1 MKIDKK
7 NGNVKYNDEEHLY
20 WDDNGKYISVTTL
33 IGKYCQPF
41 DKEFWSGYKALEKL
55 LSKENFKMEKKMLL
69 DTKKIELKY
78 YIDMYG
84 ITENDF
90 NREQQAV
97 LDGWQ
102 KENEIACERG
112 TKIHADLE
120 NMFTSKKTTDLKKFG
135 LGGKFQVNTN
145 QTLEDSGISLLD
157 VENGVFPEYLI
168 FRQSDDGILKIAGQV
183 DLLVKEGN
191 NIWIIDWKGLPL
203 DTEILTSEGWSTIG
217 QIQVGDKVF
226 DKDGKLT
233 TILHKSEI
241 HNNPCYKINFTNEFN
256 IVADSE
262 HRWLITFS
270 THPNTKHKG
279 KNIEKVMTTKEL
291 YDYMQI
297 YNSKNQ
303 YQIPKIYINDC
314 IEFKEKVL
322 PIDPYLLGL
331 WLGDG
336 DHHCGKITQELGS
349 KAWDELTSR
358 GIKFSENQDK
368 RNNKA
373 ESKNIYGLLPLLKE
387 NDLYKNK
394 HIPDIYYTSSISQR
408 LDLLRGLMDADGFYS
423 TKDKT
428 CKMST
433 THKWQSDGMIKLLS
447 SLGIKAVVTE
457 TFRSNGYKENTRY
470 YDISFKSSKVN
481 PFLTRNQNIELIDGK
496 TSKYWRIKSIEKTE
510 TVPTQC
516 IEVDSPTHTFLCTKY
531 LLVTHNTNKKIEARS
546 YFDSNKKQSVK
557 MKYPLNNLDDCNLLH
572 YTMQLSTYAWMVQK
586 LNPEFKIAGLKIV
599 HFDHQGNT
607 KEYELN
613 YLKNEVERMLKD
625 YKKSIILEKR
635 KNARKP
641 IEF

>member
-55 LSKENFKMEKKMLL
+55 LSKEDFKMEKKMLL

-90 NREQQAV
+90 NKEQQAV

-120 NMFTSKKTTDLKKFG
+120 NMFISKKTTDLKRFG
-135 LGGKFQVNTN
+135 IGGKFLVNTN
-145 QTLEDSGISLLD
+145 QTLENSGTSLLD

-191 NIWIIDWKGLPL
+191 NITIIDWK
-203 DTEILTSEGWSTIG
+203 
-217 QIQVGDKVF
+217 
-226 DKDGKLT
+226 
-233 TILHKSEI
+233 
-241 HNNPCYKINFTNEFN
+241 
-256 IVADSE
+256 
-262 HRWLITFS
+262 
-270 THPNTKHKG
+270 
-279 KNIEKVMTTKEL
+279 
-291 YDYMQI
+291 
-297 YNSKNQ
+297 
-303 YQIPKIYINDC
+303 
-314 IEFKEKVL
+314 
-322 PIDPYLLGL
+322 
-331 WLGDG
+331 
-336 DHHCGKITQELGS
+336 
-349 KAWDELTSR
+349 
-358 GIKFSENQDK
+358 
-368 RNNKA
+368 
-373 ESKNIYGLLPLLKE
+373 
-387 NDLYKNK
+387 
-394 HIPDIYYTSSISQR
+394 
-408 LDLLRGLMDADGFYS
+408 
-423 TKDKT
+423 
-428 CKMST
+428 
-433 THKWQSDGMIKLLS
+433 
-447 SLGIKAVVTE
+447 
-457 TFRSNGYKENTRY
+457 
-470 YDISFKSSKVN
+470 
-481 PFLTRNQNIELIDGK
+481 
-496 TSKYWRIKSIEKTE
+496 
-510 TVPTQC
+510 
-516 IEVDSPTHTFLCTKY
+516 
-531 LLVTHNTNKKIEARS
+531 TNKKIDEKS
-546 YFDSNKKQSVK
+546 YYNPQLKKFDM
-557 MKYPLNNLDDCNLLH
+557 MKYPLNNLMDCTLLH
-572 YTMQLSTYAWMVQK
+572 YAMQLSTYAWMVQK
-586 LNPEFKIAGLKIV
+586 LNPEFKIVGLKIV

>member
-7 NGNVKYNDEEHLY
+7 NGDVKYNDEEHLY

-120 NMFTSKKTTDLKKFG
+120 NMFTSKKTTDLKRFG
-135 LGGKFQVNTN
+135 IGGKFLVNTN
-145 QTLEDSGISLLD
+145 QTLEDSGTSLLD

-191 NIWIIDWKGLPL
+191 NIWVIDWK
-203 DTEILTSEGWSTIG
+203 
-217 QIQVGDKVF
+217 
-226 DKDGKLT
+226 
-233 TILHKSEI
+233 
-241 HNNPCYKINFTNEFN
+241 
-256 IVADSE
+256 
-262 HRWLITFS
+262 
-270 THPNTKHKG
+270 
-279 KNIEKVMTTKEL
+279 
-291 YDYMQI
+291 
-297 YNSKNQ
+297 
-303 YQIPKIYINDC
+303 
-314 IEFKEKVL
+314 
-322 PIDPYLLGL
+322 
-331 WLGDG
+331 
-336 DHHCGKITQELGS
+336 
-349 KAWDELTSR
+349 
-358 GIKFSENQDK
+358 
-368 RNNKA
+368 
-373 ESKNIYGLLPLLKE
+373 
-387 NDLYKNK
+387 
-394 HIPDIYYTSSISQR
+394 
-408 LDLLRGLMDADGFYS
+408 
-423 TKDKT
+423 
-428 CKMST
+428 
-433 THKWQSDGMIKLLS
+433 
-447 SLGIKAVVTE
+447 
-457 TFRSNGYKENTRY
+457 
-470 YDISFKSSKVN
+470 
-481 PFLTRNQNIELIDGK
+481 
-496 TSKYWRIKSIEKTE
+496 
-510 TVPTQC
+510 
-516 IEVDSPTHTFLCTKY
+516 
-531 LLVTHNTNKKIEARS
+531 TNKKLDEKS
-546 YFDSNKKQSVK
+546 YYNPQLKKFDM
-557 MKYPLNNLDDCNLLH
+557 MKYPLNNLMDCNMMH
-572 YTMQLSTYAWMVQK
+572 YAMQLSTYAWMVQK